1 MSRGFVREED
11 QEEIPL
17 VPPRADLPLGVTN
30 YVTKAG
36 MQALVQEREK
46 LHLNINTENYL
57 NENERRIAINYSNA
71 KLQLLNER
79 IASAKVVDT
88 SNQSTEEIRFGAH
101 VSLKV
106 NDEKQVQHYQIV
118 GVDEANIKEGKIAFV
133 APIAKLLIDKKV
145 GDKAILKLAT
155 KIRIFEIQSIAY

>member
-46 LHLNINTENYL
+46 LHLNINNENYL

-71 KLQLLNER
+71 KLELLNER

>member
-36 MQALVQEREK
+36 MEALVQEREK

-88 SNQSTEEIRFGAH
+88 SNQSTDEIRFGAH

>member
-36 MQALVQEREK
+36 MEALVQEREK
-46 LHLNINTENYL
+46 LHLNINSENYL

-88 SNQSTEEIRFGAH
+88 SNQSTDEIRFGAH

>member
-1 MSRGFVREED
+1 
-11 QEEIPL
+11 
-17 VPPRADLPLGVTN
+17 
-30 YVTKAG
+30 
-36 MQALVQEREK
+36 
-46 LHLNINTENYL
+46 
-57 NENERRIAINYSNA
+57 
-71 KLQLLNER
+71 
-79 IASAKVVDT
+79 VVDT
-88 SNQSTEEIRFGAH
+88 SNQSTDEIRFGAH